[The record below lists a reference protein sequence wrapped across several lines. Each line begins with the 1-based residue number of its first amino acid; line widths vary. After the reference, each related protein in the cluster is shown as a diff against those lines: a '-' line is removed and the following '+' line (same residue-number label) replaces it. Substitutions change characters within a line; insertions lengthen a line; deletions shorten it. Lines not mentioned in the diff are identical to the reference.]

1 MNLLPSLPWTRTECP
16 ALLPEISV
24 LLEPAPE
31 EPPAESAGCGWFE
44 SSQDL
49 TQGLQVSELAPTDAA
64 LPLAWWLQWQTGPAP
79 AVRFC

>member
-1 MNLLPSLPWTRTECP
+1 MNLPTLLPWRTTRNP
-16 ALLPEISV
+16 APLPEMCLLPEPV
-24 LLEPAPE
+24 AD

-79 AVRFC
+79 SARFC